1 MEAACARLRR
11 MRMTRFLAC
20 GVLVLAVA
28 PAWAVVPRYPPR
40 VLLSSSELEV
50 LVRDMLAEPF
60 RDERLAVV
68 ERCARTHGFITDQVA
83 VFVPVLQWRE
93 DRLRALMYVA
103 PWLVDRERAG
113 RLLAL
118 YPDDRTQAAE
128 ILGVTP

>member
-1 MEAACARLRR
+1 MEAACGRLAR
-11 MRMTRFLAC
+11 MRMARFLAC
-20 GVLVLAVA
+20 LLLVFAFA
-28 PAWAVVPRYPPR
+28 PAWAVPRYPQR
-40 VLLSSSELEV
+40 VLLSSSELEA

-60 RDERLAVV
+60 RDERLALI
-68 ERCARTHGFITDQVA
+68 ERCARMHGFVTDQVA

-93 DRLRALMYVA
+93 DRLRALMFVA
-103 PWLVDRERAG
+103 PWLVDRERAA